1 MAIPILSQDAD
12 DVSVLVSV
20 GPSPPPEKHF
30 RHLLEDHDNRDVDRT
45 LGASDA
51 HGWEEAFHFPRDSAR
66 PALCS
71 AYRCSKYVAR
81 RSSTRETR
89 DRRPAE
95 APSTTG
101 QTSTA
106 LGKANPEKSKD
117 AEDVIR
123 AAMVFEDVF
132 PEALESPTVPLMQL
146 DADSLVI
153 NELAEA
159 LSRACEKQVK
169 VMDMFSHNTCAKVLR
184 FVSEK

>member
-1 MAIPILSQDAD
+1 M
-12 DVSVLVSV
+12 
-20 GPSPPPEKHF
+20 
-30 RHLLEDHDNRDVDRT
+30 EDHDNRDVDRT

-71 AYRCSKYVAR
+71 RVSLLEIR
-81 RSSTRETR
+81 RSTLLDEETR

-101 QTSTA
+101 QTATA
-106 LGKANPEKSKD
+106 LGKADPEKSKD